1 MIKNASV
8 VDSQTSNAYKNH
20 IIVNILTEDKIK
32 RLVVI
37 FVQIF
42 PYKGDTWLLNFYTSF
57 YPMVKKSYQLI
68 ISFTRTLAI
77 SFLFLKSTLINK
89 NLI

>member
-1 MIKNASV
+1 MDSLLLVAEHCMGLFIGQYICVSMLVPKGSEQARAV
-8 VDSQTSNAYKNH
+8 VDSQTSNAYKSH

-42 PYKGDTWLLNFYTSF
+42 PYKGDTWLLHSLYFILPYG
-57 YPMVKKSYQLI
+57 
-68 ISFTRTLAI
+68 
-77 SFLFLKSTLINK
+77 
-89 NLI
+89 

>member
-1 MIKNASV
+1 MQYMCCISMM
-8 VDSQTSNAYKNH
+8 DSQTSNGYKNH

-32 RLVVI
+32 RLVVV

-42 PYKGDTWLLNFYTSF
+42 PYKGDSWLLNFYTSF

-68 ISFTRTLAI
+68 I
-77 SFLFLKSTLINK
+77 LFGITYTHFGYFIF
-89 NLI
+89 IF